1 MSDNFNKKTMAE
13 FIFLGIFIVFMILF
27 VFYSRTKKLRDN
39 FRHNMD
45 DEEVVIIPPRPKAK
59 RSLEDTL
66 KALTQRH
73 ELPRIVEEEN
83 PAENLLQEVKDRR
96 AKELIERNKSL
107 RDIPEKKPIIPKL
120 GTPIVES
127 PETKRLKAQLNRG
140 MRSHQEVDDIIN
152 RGNQK
157 PKNYSMNSDEAHYN
171 NYKEQPNSASRY
183 KAMMQNPE
191 SAKDAFV
198 ASEIFKTMF

>member
-1 MSDNFNKKTMAE
+1 MTE
-13 FIFLGIFIVFMILF
+13 FIILFIFIVFIVLF
-27 VFYSRTKKLRDN
+27 AIYSRSKKLKQK

-45 DEEVVIIPPRPKAK
+45 EEDVAIEPSRPKAR

-73 ELPRIVEEEN
+73 ELPKIEEEII
-83 PAENLLQEVKDRR
+83 PAENLLQEVRDRR

-107 RDIPEKKPIIPKL
+107 KSIPEKKPIIPKL

-127 PETKRLKAQLNRG
+127 YETKRLRQQLNRG
-140 MRSHQEVDDIIN
+140 VRSNKDVDDMIN
-152 RGNQK
+152 RGTHKRQN
-157 PKNYSMNSDEAHYN
+157 NSMNSDEAHYD
-171 NYKEQPNSASRY
+171 NYKNKQDPSSRY
-183 KAMMQNPE
+183 RTMMQNPD
-191 SAKDAFV
+191 SVKDAFI

>member
-1 MSDNFNKKTMAE
+1 MAE

-27 VFYSRTKKLRDN
+27 VIYSRSKKLKDN

-45 DEEVVIIPPRPKAK
+45 DEEVVIEPPRPKAR

-66 KALTQRH
+66 KALTKRH
-73 ELPRIVEEEN
+73 ELPRIVEEVN
-83 PAENLLQEVKDRR
+83 VAENLLQEVKDRR

-107 RDIPEKKPIIPKL
+107 RDIPEKKPIIPRL

-127 PETKRLKAQLNRG
+127 PETRRLKAQLNRG
-140 MRSHQEVDDIIN
+140 LRSHQEVDDIIN

-157 PKNYSMNSDEAHYN
+157 NQNYSMNSDEAHYD
-171 NYKEQPNSASRY
+171 NYKIKQNSAGRY
-183 KAMMQNPE
+183 KAMMQNPD
-191 SAKDAFV
+191 SVKDAFV
-198 ASEIFKTMF
+198 ASEIFKTKF

>member
-1 MSDNFNKKTMAE
+1 MAE

-45 DEEVVIIPPRPKAK
+45 DEEVVIIPPKPKEK

-107 RDIPEKKPIIPKL
+107 RNLPEKKPIIPKL

-127 PETKRLKAQLNRG
+127 PETRRLKQQLARG
-140 MRSHQEVDDIIN
+140 TNPTRKN
-152 RGNQK
+152 NQD
-157 PKNYSMNSDEAHYN
+157 NQNYYSMSSDEAHYD
-171 NYKEQPNSASRY
+171 NYKLKENSASRY